1 MDDLGLYLTVDPD
14 GKLTGELLS
23 VKRAEGEHS
32 DATRL
37 TFVKARY
44 RVDGTVEQEIITFSE
59 LIFTYYAFIVDRLTI
74 VHNFMIENYGGGRAP
89 LDRNVYEYMMDMAQ
103 DLVETF
109 EEEDPIHGTLTRT
122 AVTDVLPQDDGTD
135 RCALERASALIHVL
149 QEIVFFQGLT
159 IQVLDDLRNGVP
171 LDFDEKYSELR
182 RTEVTQ
188 MVFMGE
194 EMSMRYY
201 FRSPAAYYRFLLLNF
216 ISRKPTVTLCQHC
229 GRFFVPKTRKKTL
242 YCDRVIRDGKTCKD
256 IGPRAKHRRDANSN
270 KVIEEFDRAR
280 QRMYKR
286 YERTR
291 DFNQATTEKSLTA
304 SELYE
309 WTARATD
316 ARDRYLAGEMSEE
329 EALNIING
337 T

>member
-1 MDDLGLYLTVDPD
+1 MDDLGLYLTVDTD
-14 GKLTGELLS
+14 GKLAGDLLS
-23 VKRAEGEHS
+23 VKKAEGEHS
-32 DATRL
+32 DAARPAFIET
-37 TFVKARY
+37 RY
-44 RVDGTVEQEIITFSE
+44 RVAGTVEQEIITFSE

-74 VHNFMIENYGGGRAP
+74 VHNFMVENYGGGRAP

-109 EEEDPIHGTLTRT
+109 EGEDPIHGTLTRT
-122 AVTDVLPQDDGTD
+122 AVMDALPPDDGSD
-135 RCALERASALIHVL
+135 QCALDRASALIHVL
-149 QEIVFFQGLT
+149 QEIVLFQGLT
-159 IQVLDDLRNGVP
+159 IQVLDDLRSGVP
-171 LDFDEKYSELR
+171 LDFDKKYSELR

-188 MVFMGE
+188 TVIMGE
-194 EMSMRYY
+194 DMSARYY

-216 ISRKPTVTLCQHC
+216 ISRKPTVALCQHC

-256 IGPRAKHRRDANSN
+256 IGPRAKHKRDAGRD

-291 DFNQATTEKSLTA
+291 DFNQTTTDKSLTA
-304 SELYE
+304 AELYD
-309 WTARATD
+309 WITKATD
-316 ARDRYLAGEMSEE
+316 ARDKYLAGEMSEG
-329 EALNIING
+329 EALGII
-337 T
+337 TAT